1 MKTAEIALIQ
11 KAQKG
16 DLEAFGDLVKIYES
30 RVLALAYQVLGNTE
44 DAEDVFQEV
53 FIKLHRKLGKFEF
66 KSDFFTWLYRIVVNT
81 ALSYRRKRIR
91 HQHVSF
97 QSDEDRENGWQ
108 WVPADDC
115 PDPGEQAINE
125 EFVQVME
132 NGLNTLPLMQRVVFT
147 LRFLQ
152 EFKIREIAY
161 ITNCSE
167 GTVKNHL
174 HRGTQKMK
182 KILKPYM
189 QMA

>member
-1 MKTAEIALIQ
+1 MKTADIALIQ

-16 DLEAFGDLVKIYES
+16 DLRAFSDLVKVYES

-44 DAEDVFQEV
+44 DAEDVYQEV
-53 FIKLHRKLGKFEF
+53 FIKLHRKLGEFEF
-66 KSDFFTWLYRIVVNT
+66 KSDFFTWLYRIVINT
-81 ALSYRRKRIR
+81 ALSYRRKRVR

-97 QSDEDRENGWQ
+97 HPGEERDDGWQ
-108 WVPADDC
+108 WMPADHS
-115 PDPGEQAINE
+115 PDPGEQAINA
-125 EFVQVME
+125 EFIQMME
-132 NGLNTLPLMQRVVFT
+132 SGMERLPLMQRVVFS

-161 ITNCSE
+161 IIDCSE

-182 KILKPYM
+182 KILKPYI